1 MKYWRKPLDHEKWE
15 TPKGEIHIIDDRC
28 KGCSFCIEFCPNG
41 VLKLSTGF
49 NKKGYHP
56 PIVVQIDKCAF
67 DGLCQSVCPD
77 SAIFITRKEI
87 TDEEK

>member
-1 MKYWRKPLDHEKWE
+1 MKYWEKPFGK
-15 TPKGEIHIIDDRC
+15 PKPKAVDGEIHIIDDRC

-56 PIVVQIDKCAF
+56 PIVVQIYKCAF

>member
-1 MKYWRKPLDHEKWE
+1 MKYWEKPFGKEKPK
-15 TPKGEIHIIDDRC
+15 TVKGEIHIIVDRC
-28 KGCSFCIEFCPNG
+28 KGCGFCIEFCPNE
-41 VLKLSTGF
+41 VLKHSVGF

-56 PIVVQIDKCAF
+56 PVVVQIEKCAF

-77 SAIFITRKEI
+77 SAIFITRKEE

>member
-1 MKYWRKPLDHEKWE
+1 MKYWERPFGKEKPKSVS
-15 TPKGEIHIIDDRC
+15 GNIHILDDRC
-28 KGCSFCIEFCPNG
+28 KGCGFCSEFCPNK
-41 VLKLSTGF
+41 VLQFSTGF

-56 PIVVQIDKCAF
+56 PIVVQQEKCAY

-77 SAIFITRKEI
+77 SAIFIIRMGE